1 MPAAGAG
8 ILAIGAVLAHGVR
21 PVCQAGG
28 ALAAGVGHQQTM
40 TMQVRML
47 YVEKATGPELDTGV
61 RGLSACYTLTL
72 TAVGVPNASTQGLY
86 YKG

>member
-1 MPAAGAG
+1 
-8 ILAIGAVLAHGVR
+8 
-21 PVCQAGG
+21 
-28 ALAAGVGHQQTM
+28 M

-47 YVEKATGPELDTGV
+47 YVEKAAGPELDTGV